1 MRIELT
7 SPYSRTVTADLK
19 SGTGTSSVT
28 SPLIKKVYLRHG
40 WMARKFNDTAAALV
54 PPPDRLF
61 CLFFLK
67 NLTPLFGVIIEQSCF
82 S

>member
-28 SPLIKKVYLRHG
+28 SPKFLKLYLTEGR
-40 WMARKFNDTAAALV
+40 MARKFTKLHH
-54 PPPDRLF
+54 
-61 CLFFLK
+61 
-67 NLTPLFGVIIEQSCF
+67 E
-82 S
+82 